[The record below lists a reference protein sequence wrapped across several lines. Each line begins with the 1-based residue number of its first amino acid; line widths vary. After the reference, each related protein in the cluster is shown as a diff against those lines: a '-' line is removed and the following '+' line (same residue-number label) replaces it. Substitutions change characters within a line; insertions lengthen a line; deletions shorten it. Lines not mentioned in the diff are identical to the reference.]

1 MDLAALIRNIKD
13 FPQEGVIFRDITTLL
28 KNPEAMKEAIDRIV
42 EGLKDIEFDYILGP
56 ESRGFIFGMPVAYIM
71 NKGFIPVRKKG
82 KLPAETV
89 SKEYNLEYGTAVIE
103 IHKDA
108 LKPGDKVVVVDDLI
122 ATGGTAKALAELVEE
137 VGAEVCAMTFL
148 IELEDLKGRDVL
160 KDYNVKSI
168 VKY

>member
-1 MDLAALIRNIKD
+1 MDLAAQIRNIKD

-28 KNPEAMKEAIDRIV
+28 KNPEAMKEAVDRIV
-42 EGLKDIEFDYILGP
+42 EGLKDIEFDYILAP

-148 IELEDLKGRDVL
+148 IELKDLKGRDVL